1 LSFFP
6 VTAAAAG
13 APALVAANVV
23 SPARAAGSGEV
34 VAPVASNAHGKF
46 METIK
51 ESEARNTVVT
61 VKAMYL
67 GDTKIGKIGDEQRL
81 DDVVLVGSGTTDK
94 ESNELG
100 PLSPVLRN
108 REAILIP
115 KRNPADT
122 ASPEDLAN
130 SRVKL
135 AIGTPE
141 SAVGTL
147 ASQVVQNGAAAYG
160 FDFVNGVRDHVE
172 VQSDEDS
179 DVVRALGG
187 PATAAIAFQ
196 SDKNDAKFATIA
208 LDENF
213 NVVSTHTMAAT
224 KNAKNL
230 EYVQTAC

>member
-67 GDTKIGKIGDEQRL
+67 GDTEIGDEQRL
-81 DDVVLVGSGTTDK
+81 GDVVLVGSGTTDK

-122 ASPEDLAN
+122 ASPKDLAN

-147 ASQVVQNGAAAYG
+147 ASQVIQNGAAAYG

-187 PATAAIAFQ
+187 PATAAISFQ
-196 SDKNDAKFATIA
+196 SDKNDAKFAAIA
-208 LDENF
+208 IDENF
-213 NVVSTHTMAAT
+213 NVVSTHTMATT

>member
-67 GDTKIGKIGDEQRL
+67 GDTEIGDEQRL
-81 DDVVLVGSGTTDK
+81 GDVVLVGSGTTDK

-122 ASPEDLAN
+122 ASPKDLAN

-147 ASQVVQNGAAAYG
+147 ASQVIQNGAAAYG

-187 PATAAIAFQ
+187 PATAATAFQ
-196 SDKNDAKFATIA
+196 SDKNDAKFAAIA
-208 LDENF
+208 IDENF
-213 NVVSTHTMAAT
+213 NVVSTHTMATT